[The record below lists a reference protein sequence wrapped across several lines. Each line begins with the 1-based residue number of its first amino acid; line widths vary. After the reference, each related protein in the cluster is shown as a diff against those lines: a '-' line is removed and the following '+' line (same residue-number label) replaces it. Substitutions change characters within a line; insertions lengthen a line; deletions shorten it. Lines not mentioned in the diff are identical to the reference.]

1 MLFDEAGAKQCRL
14 RHPRPR
20 ASQEFGSL
28 MISLGALWEMD
39 LWGV

>member
-1 MLFDEAGAKQCRL
+1 MLFDEVGATQCRL
-14 RHPRPR
+14 RHSRPR

-28 MISLGALWEMD
+28 MISFGASWEMD